1 MSEYTA
7 NNKRIAKNTIIL
19 YARMLLLMVVSLY
32 TSRLVLQVLG
42 VEDYGIYNVV
52 GGVVAFLGFLNGTLS
67 TASSRFI
74 TVALSLGDM
83 VRMKKIFS
91 NIQIVNFSIAFIII
105 LLAESVGLWLFYN
118 KLQIPLQRMD
128 IAFWVYQISI
138 FTVVLNIISVPY
150 NATII
155 AHERMKAFAYIS
167 IFDAVAKLLL
177 VFVLTYVKVFDTLLL
192 YAIIILCIQL
202 LDRLI
207 YGVYCYR
214 NFEESHFNLSADK
227 AILTEM
233 FKFLTWSSYGS
244 FVSVGFTQGLNI
256 ILNMFYGPAVNAAR
270 GLSVQVQTTV
280 VSFATNF
287 QTAINPQIIKS
298 VANADIDY
306 AQQLLF
312 ACSKYSF
319 FLLSIF
325 ALPIIVEAEFI
336 LKLWLGEVPN
346 HTVTFIQLMLI
357 ISTWGTLANP
367 LRVINQAEGNI
378 KRFQL
383 YECTL
388 LLLIMPMS
396 YLVSKWFLIPELVFV
411 VHLIIEFITQLV
423 RVAIVAPKVRLS
435 YKTYIKS
442 IYLKLIPV
450 FVIPLLCALFIKSYL
465 ATTFINFVAVVA
477 FVEIIVLLMIY
488 FVGIN
493 SGERDMAIAF
503 VRRKLAR

>member
-1 MSEYTA
+1 MSENSA
-7 NNKRIAKNTIIL
+7 NSKRIAKNTAIL

-32 TSRLVLQVLG
+32 TSRLVLQALG
-42 VEDYGIYNVV
+42 IEDYGIYNVV

-74 TVALSLGDM
+74 TVALSTGDM
-83 VRMKKIFS
+83 KRMKTTFS
-91 NIQIVNFSIAFIII
+91 NILIVNFAIALIIV
-105 LLAESVGLWLFYN
+105 LLAETAGLWLFYN
-118 KLQIPLQRMD
+118 KLQIPPERLD

-155 AHERMKAFAYIS
+155 AHERMKAFAFIS
-167 IFDAVAKLLL
+167 IFDALSKLVL
-177 VFVLTYVKVFDTLLL
+177 VYVLIHVKVFDTLLM
-192 YAIIILCIQL
+192 YAIFILCIQL
-202 LDRLI
+202 FDRII
-207 YGVYCYR
+207 YGVYCFK
-214 NFEESHFNLSADK
+214 NFKESHFQLSVDK
-227 AILTEM
+227 KILTEM
-233 FKFLTWSSYGS
+233 FQFLSWSSYGS

-270 GLSVQVQTTV
+270 GLSVQVQTAV

-298 VANADIDY
+298 VASKDFDY
-306 AQQLLF
+306 AKDLLF

-346 HTVTFIQLMLI
+346 HTVIFVQLMLV

-378 KRFQL
+378 KKFQL

-388 LLLIMPMS
+388 LLLIMPIS

-411 VHLIIEFITQLV
+411 VHLTIEFIAQVV
-423 RVAIVAPKVRLS
+423 RVTIVAPKIGLD
-435 YKTYIKS
+435 YKTYIKNVHLRLAP
-442 IYLKLIPV
+442 IFI
-450 FVIPLLCALFIKSYL
+450 IPLFCAMVLKSYL
-465 ATTFINFVAVVA
+465 NSSLGSFIFIVVI
-477 FVEIIVLLMIY
+477 VEILILSMIY
-488 FVGIN
+488 FIGVN
-493 SGERDMAIAF
+493 NKEREIAITF
-503 VRRKLAR
+503 IRNKLAK